1 MQFSFSRFILFS
13 KVFWYRF
20 NQNKLTQAAGYL
32 TYSTTLAIVPFIM
45 VIFAIFSAFP
55 VFEQATDSL
64 KSFIYTNFAPAASD
78 VVGEY
83 IDQFVQNSRQMSAI
97 GIIGLV
103 VVALMLIRSIDET
116 LNSIWQSS
124 KPRSVV
130 FSFAIYWT
138 ILTIGPLLAGASL
151 AVSSYLTVYLNQLG
165 EGLNLPFGLK
175 LLGLL
180 PFVLTWFAFTLI
192 YMIVPNTKVSI
203 RHAAIGALVAAI
215 FFTLGKA
222 GFGWYITHFPSYQL
236 IYGAMATL
244 PLTLLWIQLSWT
256 FVLLGAQ
263 LTAVLADVKS
273 IHLGDSEE
281 LLAEINKSKETE

>member
-1 MQFSFSRFILFS
+1 MQFSFSRIILFS
-13 KVFWYRF
+13 QVFWYRF

-55 VFEQATDSL
+55 VFEEVTGSL
-64 KSFIYTNFAPAASD
+64 KAFIYTNFAPAASD

-83 IDQFVQNSRQMSAI
+83 IDQFVQNSRQMSAV

-103 VVALMLIRSIDET
+103 VVALMLIRSIDGT

-124 KPRSVV
+124 KPRSLV

-138 ILTIGPLLAGASL
+138 ILTIGPLLAGVSL
-151 AVSSYLTVYLNQLG
+151 AISSYISAYLSDLG

-175 LLGLL
+175 LLSFL
-180 PFVLTWFAFTLI
+180 PFIFTWLAFTLI

-203 RHAAIGALVAAI
+203 KHAALGALVAAF

-222 GFGWYITHFPSYQL
+222 AFAWYIAHFPSYQL

-244 PLTLLWIQLSWT
+244 PLMLLWIQLSWT

-263 LTAVLADVKS
+263 LTAVLADVKA
-273 IHLGDSEE
+273 IHRGDSEE
-281 LLAEINKSKETE
+281 LLAEITTKSSS